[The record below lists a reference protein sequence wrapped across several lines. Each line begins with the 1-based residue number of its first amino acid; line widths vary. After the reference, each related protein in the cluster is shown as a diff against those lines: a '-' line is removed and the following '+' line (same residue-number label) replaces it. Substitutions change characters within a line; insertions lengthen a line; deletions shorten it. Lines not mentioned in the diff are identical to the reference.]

1 LPNLQYSLAYE
12 PIELRFGTSGR
23 RGRVV
28 DLTQLEI
35 YINALAE
42 LEYLQSLPAGEGGI
56 VRGEEFCL
64 AHDLRTSSIAFV
76 EAASGRGEIGQAVV
90 EAIVDAGM
98 RPVNLGP
105 IPTPALTHYAL
116 SRNLGSIMVTG
127 SHIPFDLNGYKLN
140 TSAGELLKEH
150 EAPIA
155 EKVRNVRARI
165 YAQPFDESPFNERGM
180 FKAGHQELLPVN
192 EAARMAYIE
201 RYESFFAGSTLR
213 GRRILVYQHSAVGR
227 DLLVDL
233 LEHLGA
239 EVIARG
245 RSDQFVAID
254 TEAIDDAQLAA
265 MQAMADEVALD
276 YGPLWAVVST
286 DGDSDRP
293 LILGVEA
300 RKVKFFG
307 GDLVGMVAAEYLGA
321 DAVVVPI
328 SCNDGIDHGHLRNA
342 LEPKTRIGSPYVIAG
357 MAAARRKGRNLVCG
371 WEANGGFLLGSD
383 VERNRKVLRALPT
396 RDAFLPILAVLFSA
410 RGKNITLPELFAR
423 LPNRYSRA
431 GLLRNF
437 PRENGR
443 RMVELLTASGNGNLA
458 HVTRQ
463 LEEFFT
469 PAAGFSDIARIDYT
483 DGVRIIFSNGEVAHF
498 RPSGN
503 ADEFRIYAV
512 AGTQARANE
521 IVDAGLA
528 EPDGIIRSMERALLG
543 VIDSIP
549 CNPPGVRS

>member
-1 LPNLQYSLAYE
+1 
-12 PIELRFGTSGR
+12 
-23 RGRVV
+23 V

-42 LEYLQSLPAGEGGI
+42 LEYLQSLPCSEGGI
-56 VRGEEFCL
+56 VRGEEFCF
-64 AHDLRTSSIAFV
+64 AHDLRASSTAFV
-76 EAASGRGEIGQAVV
+76 EAEGGRGEICQAV
-90 EAIVDAGM
+90 ERAITDAGM
-98 RPVNLGP
+98 LPVNLGP
-105 IPTPALTHYAL
+105 LPTPALTYYAL

-127 SHIPFDLNGYKLN
+127 SHIPFHLNGYKLN

-155 EKVRNVRARI
+155 ETVGKVRARI
-165 YAQPFDESPFNERGM
+165 YDQAFDGSPFNERGM
-180 FKAGHQELLPVN
+180 FKAGHRDLPPVN

-201 RYESFFAGSTLR
+201 RYESFFSGSTLR

-239 EVIARG
+239 EVITRG
-245 RSDQFVAID
+245 RSEQFVAID
-254 TEAIDDAQLAA
+254 TEAIDDAQLATI
-265 MQAMADEVALD
+265 QAMADEVALD

-307 GDLVGMVAAEYLGA
+307 GDLVGMVVAEYLGA
-321 DAVVVPI
+321 DGVVVPI
-328 SCNDGIDHGHLRNA
+328 SCNDAIDRGRLAEA

-357 MAAARRKGRNLVCG
+357 MAAAIGKGRNLVCG

-383 VERNRKVLRALPT
+383 IERNRKTLKALPT

-410 RGKNITLPELFAR
+410 RGKNITLPELFGR

-443 RMVELLTASGNGNLA
+443 RIVELLSASGNGNLA
-458 HVTRQ
+458 HVISQ
-463 LEEFFT
+463 LEDFFA
-469 PAAGFSDIARIDYT
+469 PAAGFSAIARIDYT
-483 DGVRIIFSNGEVAHF
+483 DGVRIVFVNDEVAHF

-521 IVDAGLA
+521 IVEAGLA
-528 EPDGIIRSMERALLG
+528 EPDGIIRLMERALL
-543 VIDSIP
+543 S
-549 CNPPGVRS
+549 